1 ALIAAGVYTTR
12 KWNSGCDVS
21 KRTFAILSL
30 PCPVCLA
37 AIFIA
42 CSILASNIG
51 LGGIAIGIIVG
62 VTFSVFVIGSSLFF
76 RRLGKT
82 PAALGDAMIFI
93 GLFYILG
100 ALLMP
105 AYMKAK
111 QLEITPGSFDLV
123 GTVVPLIALLFIIAI
138 GFAISRVEEQ

>member
-1 ALIAAGVYTTR
+1 V
-12 KWNSGCDVS
+12 
-21 KRTFAILSL
+21 IL
-30 PCPVCLA
+30 
-37 AIFIA
+37 
-42 CSILASNIG
+42 
-51 LGGIAIGIIVG
+51 
-62 VTFSVFVIGSSLFF
+62 SSLFF

-105 AYMKAK
+105 AYMKTK
-111 QLEITPGSFDLV
+111 QLEITPGNFDLA

-138 GFAISRVEEQ
+138 GFAIGRAEER